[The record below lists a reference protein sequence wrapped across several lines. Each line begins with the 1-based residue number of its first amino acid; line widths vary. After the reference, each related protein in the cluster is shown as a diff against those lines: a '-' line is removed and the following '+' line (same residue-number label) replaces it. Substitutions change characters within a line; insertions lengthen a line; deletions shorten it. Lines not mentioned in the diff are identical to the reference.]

1 LIEHVD
7 RCEVAAACAIEQ
19 GVDALQRA
27 LEVQL
32 LERIAHALVGELAH
46 PMNSS

>member
-7 RCEVAAACAIEQ
+7 RRKISAACAIEQ
-19 GVDALQRA
+19 GVDAFQRA

-32 LERIAHALVGELAH
+32 LERIAHALVGELTH